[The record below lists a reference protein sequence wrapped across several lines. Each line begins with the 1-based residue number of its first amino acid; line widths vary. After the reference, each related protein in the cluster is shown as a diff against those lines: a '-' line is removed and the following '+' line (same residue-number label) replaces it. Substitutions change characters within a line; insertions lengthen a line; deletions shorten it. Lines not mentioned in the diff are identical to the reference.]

1 MSHLALAGIDPE
13 ANEYDDA
20 KDSILGEGKH
30 EKETANIFFPC
41 WAQNTFFILAHLN
54 IFMQQID

>member
-1 MSHLALAGIDPE
+1 MKARFFTLSVVMSHLALAGIDPE

-41 WAQNTFFILAHLN
+41 
-54 IFMQQID
+54 

>member
-1 MSHLALAGIDPE
+1 MSHLALVGIDPE

-41 WAQNTFFILAHLN
+41 
-54 IFMQQID
+54 